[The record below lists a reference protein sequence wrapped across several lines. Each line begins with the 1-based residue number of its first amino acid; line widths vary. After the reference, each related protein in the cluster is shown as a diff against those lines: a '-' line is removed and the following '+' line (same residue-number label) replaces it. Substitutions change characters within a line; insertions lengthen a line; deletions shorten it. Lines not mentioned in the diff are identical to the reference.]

1 MAGFD
6 KARARADAE
15 RVQRERQQG
24 LGKPIIS
31 VDFNGRRLVAV
42 KNRLLH
48 SKRWLTF
55 QDFLLDYIKIAIG
68 SAWGNAEIAKPLE
81 QRHPILVWYH
91 KICAYQ
97 HTFVKELGKVNSAP
111 MTGVVAAYLHLAYDL
126 YALDHNAELQT
137 RLLARLRNPD
147 QFTGARAKEPLKTLA
162 TFRRAPDDP
171 TDVNFGINLIH
182 ETKRGTLRLGD
193 VVEIL

>member
-1 MAGFD
+1 MAKIGRNERCPCGSGKKYKRCCGSPDGRKGHLMAGFD
-6 KARARADAE
+6 KARARADAQ

-48 SKRWLTF
+48 SRRWLTF

-68 SAWGNAEIAKPLE
+68 SEWGNAEIAKPLE

-91 KICAYQ
+91 D
-97 HTFVKELGKVNSAP
+97 AP
-111 MTGVVAAYLHLAYDL
+111 
-126 YALDHNAELQT
+126 
-137 RLLARLRNPD
+137 
-147 QFTGARAKEPLKTLA
+147 KEPAIRAGSIGKA
-162 TFRRAPDDP
+162 TMRATWRSRVSSGRRCCAD
-171 TDVNFGINLIH
+171 TA
-182 ETKRGTLRLGD
+182 
-193 VVEIL
+193 ILPV